1 MAIDARARWPLALG
15 ATAVLLG
22 ACARGSGPGMETA
35 PPAAMADL
43 GGLIVF
49 ANPAECE
56 PGEPL
61 RQLYDTMA
69 VYDDHHQPQ
78 PSQPVV
84 PPRYAGAVGPAEVL
98 ARESDHA
105 VFSVPVRGRWQGLPV
120 RAVEGI
126 YGIESDAFGMAI
138 VFDAPVPATLP
149 VLEAQ
154 GFRPAAAGSM
164 GAGSMGAGPDAAA
177 PAADLPPEQMPFGR
191 AEVTG
196 DARTS
201 RLVCDWGL

>member
-1 MAIDARARWPLALG
+1 MAMDGRTRWPLALG

-22 ACARGSGPGMETA
+22 ACAQGGGPGVA
-35 PPAAMADL
+35 PVPSPDTADL
-43 GGLIVF
+43 GGLIAF

-69 VYDDHHQPQ
+69 VYDDQHRPH

-84 PPRYAGAVGPAEVL
+84 PAGYAGAVGPAEVVT
-98 ARESDHA
+98 REPDHA
-105 VFSVPVRGRWQGLPV
+105 VFSVPVRGRWKGLPV

-126 YGIESDAFGMAI
+126 YGIESDAFGIAI
-138 VFDAPVPATLP
+138 LFDAPLSTTLP
-149 VLEAQ
+149 VLQAQ
-154 GFRPAAAGSM
+154 GFQPKPAETV
-164 GAGSMGAGPDAAA
+164 
-177 PAADLPPEQMPFGR
+177 ADIPPEQMPFGR

-196 DARTS
+196 DATSS